1 MGIIT
6 NATTIALA
14 LLLGTGVAYG
24 QNAGKLDLN
33 ISNVT
38 EVKMDVSCNL
48 ELSQGDK
55 AMLSIV
61 TKKGLMN
68 EITTKVEGNQLI
80 IKRENHDQKREEV
93 TVYLTLPK
101 LVKVKINSD
110 VKLNCTNM
118 LKSEALEVNVSGVL
132 SGNLNLT
139 ASSLNIQSNGVLK
152 LKATGSANVLSLNM
166 PGVGTADMLNFKV
179 KKANVEINGVGNAL
193 VNAEEYLDAEVNGV
207 GKVNYKGQPQLKV
220 KVSGIGRVKEI

>member
-1 MGIIT
+1 MT
-6 NATTIALA
+6 ERKRVVDDTIGLTLFVHLNDFIDSSRIWGEASTVNLR
-14 LLLGTGVAYG
+14 VAFH
-24 QNAGKLDLN
+24 QSL
-33 ISNVT
+33 I
-38 EVKMDVSCNL
+38 
-48 ELSQGDK
+48 QFFF
-55 AMLSIV
+55 IV

-110 VKLNCTNM
+110 VKLNCTNV

-152 LKATGSANVLSLNM
+152 LKATGSANVLSLDM